1 MYEREKG
8 ENNVLNCLVLL
19 TLVFLGTVLDLIAFV
34 MLGWINLIYFKR
46 KVYMRKLG

>member
-34 MLGWINLIYFKR
+34 MLGWITSDENARAII
-46 KVYMRKLG
+46 

>member
-19 TLVFLGTVLDLIAFV
+19 TLVFLGTVLDLIASCAADIMF
-34 MLGWINLIYFKR
+34 IF
-46 KVYMRKLG
+46 